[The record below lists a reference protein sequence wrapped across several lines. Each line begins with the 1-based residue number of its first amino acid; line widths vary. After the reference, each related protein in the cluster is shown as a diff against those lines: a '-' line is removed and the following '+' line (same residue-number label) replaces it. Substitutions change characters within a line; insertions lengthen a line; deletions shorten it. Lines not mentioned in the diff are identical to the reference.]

1 MLVNLSPFCLLN
13 YLQQWPRCLVSLF
26 VVNYFTLFQN
36 VYLEKILDSFLPSFF
51 HFYLIILR
59 FKENSGMGG
68 SYLLQ
73 DISVELFLAIPEKL
87 SNHLPAQP
95 LPLQQEVSDSNGRVR
110 DKTTRDQEVDS
121 SFWVP
126 ARRQPTAEKQ
136 KVLKVKQRM

>member
-1 MLVNLSPFCLLN
+1 MSVCDVDMSPYIN
-13 YLQQWPRCLVSLF
+13 NEDSLK
-26 VVNYFTLFQN
+26 N
-36 VYLEKILDSFLPSFF
+36 
-51 HFYLIILR
+51 
-59 FKENSGMGG
+59 
-68 SYLLQ
+68 
-73 DISVELFLAIPEKL
+73 ISVELQLAVPKEL
-87 SNHLPAQP
+87 SNHLSAQA